1 MCPDVDS
8 QLRRAS
14 NVAEK
19 FLELIENQIAN
30 KKEPKDLKEI
40 AEAAKIMGEA
50 LQILIEDIKA
60 CKAAERDKI

>member
-30 KKEPKDLKEI
+30 KKEPKTLK
-40 AEAAKIMGEA
+40 K
-50 LQILIEDIKA
+50 
-60 CKAAERDKI
+60 